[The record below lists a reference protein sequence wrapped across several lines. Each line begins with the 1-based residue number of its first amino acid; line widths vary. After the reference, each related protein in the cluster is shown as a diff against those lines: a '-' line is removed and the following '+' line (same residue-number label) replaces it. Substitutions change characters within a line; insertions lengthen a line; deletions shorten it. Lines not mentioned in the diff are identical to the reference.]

1 MFEIYKFEYD
11 CQFITKQELYS
22 YIGMGILSQDEY
34 NRIVGDTSENTA
46 QSQPTQSPTQ
56 S

>member
-22 YIGMGILSQDEY
+22 YIGMGILSETDY
-34 NRIVGDTSENTA
+34 HRIVGDTSENTV
-46 QSQPTQSPTQ
+46 QPQPTQS
-56 S
+56 